1 MKKFITL
8 FFCFAFIC
16 ACGKKQDLQ
25 KELLGGQKDEQQVQ
39 AAMEFLMQETQVPP
53 QEVKAEK
60 EQQPAVKTEQKTE
73 TKTSAAKNTKT
84 TAAKTTAKQNV
95 KTEQPKQET
104 TPATETKPQTE
115 QAPKET
121 QVVQYD
127 QLPDG
132 EKTIELFLDPNN
144 LPKEILKTKDGRLTH
159 PWYFMNISTAAPE
172 GVKPAWFGEELNFK
186 LSWSFVTAGEAT
198 ITANKLLYNGKEYA
212 YQIETL
218 AKSYPVIDKMFK
230 VRDINM
236 SWIKSDLSK
245 SLGYWQSVREGSYK
259 RDEWLNFDY
268 KNNMFTMYKLG
279 SDGTYS
285 KFLTRFTGAD
295 VFDILSAL
303 YHVRD
308 TKIPLDKTLYF
319 DVVNVNTQ
327 YPLKVVVHGKEKVK
341 TKAGTFNC
349 IVVEPMIS
357 GDSIFVSK
365 GNSLKVWLTDD
376 EYRMPVK
383 MTVEVFIGSVKAE
396 LYSYKRGTNL

>member
-1 MKKFITL
+1 MKKFLLLT
-8 FFCFAFIC
+8 FCFALIC
-16 ACGKKQDLQ
+16 ACGKKQDLSE
-25 KELLGGQKDEQQVQ
+25 ELLGQKEEAQII
-39 AAMEFLMQETQVPP
+39 AAMEFLTQETQVP
-53 QEVKAEK
+53 QEIKTEEETIKPAPKAEQK
-60 EQQPAVKTEQKTE
+60 PTVKT
-73 TKTSAAKNTKT
+73 TKQT
-84 TAAKTTAKQNV
+84 V
-95 KTEQPKQET
+95 KTAQKQDPGAIEQEKQDVQI
-104 TPATETKPQTE
+104 PQL
-115 QAPKET
+115 KE
-121 QVVQYD
+121 
-127 QLPDG
+127 G
-132 EKTIELFLDPNN
+132 ENTVEIFLDPNN

-159 PWYFMNISTAAPE
+159 PWYFMQVSTTSPE
-172 GVKPAWFGEELNFK
+172 GVKPAWFGEELTFK
-186 LSWSFVTAGEAT
+186 LSWSFITAGEAT

-236 SWIKSDLSK
+236 SWIKSDMSK

-285 KFLTRFTGAD
+285 KFFTRFSGKE

-308 TKIPLDKTLYF
+308 PKITLDKTIYF

-327 YPLKVVVHGKEKVK
+327 YPLKVIVHGRETVK

-349 IVVEPMIS
+349 VVVEPMIS

-376 EYRMPVK
+376 EFRMPVK

>member
-1 MKKFITL
+1 MKKFLLLT
-8 FFCFAFIC
+8 FCFALIC
-16 ACGKKQDLQ
+16 ACGKKQDLSE
-25 KELLGGQKDEQQVQ
+25 ELLGQKEEAQII
-39 AAMEFLMQETQVPP
+39 AAMEFLTQETQVP
-53 QEVKAEK
+53 QEIKTEEETIKPAPKAEQK
-60 EQQPAVKTEQKTE
+60 PAVKTTRQTVKTEQKQE
-73 TKTSAAKNTKT
+73 PAATGQEKQDVQIPQLKEGENT
-84 TAAKTTAKQNV
+84 V
-95 KTEQPKQET
+95 E
-104 TPATETKPQTE
+104 
-115 QAPKET
+115 
-121 QVVQYD
+121 
-127 QLPDG
+127 
-132 EKTIELFLDPNN
+132 IFLDPNN

-159 PWYFMNISTAAPE
+159 PWYFMQVSTTSPE
-172 GVKPAWFGEELNFK
+172 GVKPAWFGEELTFK
-186 LSWSFVTAGEAT
+186 LSWSFITAGEAT
-198 ITANKLLYNGKEYA
+198 ITANKLLYNGKDYA

-236 SWIKSDLSK
+236 SWIKSDMSK

-285 KFLTRFTGAD
+285 KFFTRFSGKE

-308 TKIPLDKTLYF
+308 PKITLDKTIYF

-327 YPLKVVVHGKEKVK
+327 YPLKVIVHGRETVK

-349 IVVEPMIS
+349 VVVEPMIS

-376 EYRMPVK
+376 EFRMPVK

>member
-1 MKKFITL
+1 MKKFL
-8 FFCFAFIC
+8 FLIFCLAFIC
-16 ACGKKQDLQ
+16 ACGKKQDLSQ
-25 KELLGGQKDEQQVQ
+25 ELLGQKDEAQVI
-39 AAMEFLMQETQVPP
+39 AAMEFLTQETQVP
-53 QEVKAEK
+53 QEIKQEIKTEEETKPAPKAEQK
-60 EQQPAVKTEQKTE
+60 PTAKTTQTTAKTTKQTVKTEQKQE
-73 TKTSAAKNTKT
+73 QKP
-84 TAAKTTAKQNV
+84 
-95 KTEQPKQET
+95 TEQKQEQ
-104 TPATETKPQTE
+104 AAPQQKSQDT
-115 QAPKET
+115 QIPQFKE
-121 QVVQYD
+121 
-127 QLPDG
+127 G
-132 EKTIELFLDPNN
+132 ENTVEIFLDPNN

-159 PWYFMNISTAAPE
+159 PWYFMQVSTTSPE
-172 GVKPAWFGEELNFK
+172 GTKPAWFGEELTFK
-186 LSWSFVTAGEAT
+186 LSWSFITAGEAT
-198 ITANKLLYNGKEYA
+198 ITANKLLYNGKDYA

-285 KFLTRFTGAD
+285 KFFTRFSGKE

-308 TKIPLDKTLYF
+308 PKITLDKTIYF

-327 YPLKVVVHGKEKVK
+327 YPLKVIVHGKETVK

-357 GDSIFVSK
+357 GEGIFVSK

-396 LYSYKRGTNL
+396 LYSYKREGNL

>member
-1 MKKFITL
+1 MKKFLVFIFSV
-8 FFCFAFIC
+8 FFVC
-16 ACGKKQDLQ
+16 ACKAKNQNLAQ
-25 KELLGGQKDEQQVQ
+25 ELLGDKAEEQRI
-39 AAMEFLMQETQVPP
+39 AAMEFM
-53 QEVKAEK
+53 AEK
-60 EQQPAVKTEQKTE
+60 AQVTEIPVKTKKTTTKTE
-73 TKTSAAKNTKT
+73 VKNTKIIS
-84 TAAKTTAKQNV
+84 AKTTEKQTEKVAQN
-95 KTEQPKQET
+95 KEEIEQEQPAQEVQ
-104 TPATETKPQTE
+104 KE
-115 QAPKET
+115 QFEAS
-121 QVVQYD
+121 
-127 QLPDG
+127 
-132 EKTIELFLDPNN
+132 EKTVEIFLDPNN

-159 PWYFMNISTAAPE
+159 PWYFMQISTAAPE
-172 GVKPAWFGEELNFK
+172 GEKPAWFGEELNFK
-186 LSWSFVTAGEAT
+186 LSWSFITAGEAT

-268 KNNMFTMYKLG
+268 KNNIFTMYKLG

-285 KFLTRFTGAD
+285 KFITHFTGAK

-303 YHVRD
+303 YYVRNPKLSLES
-308 TKIPLDKTLYF
+308 TIYF

-327 YPLKVVVHGKEKVK
+327 YPLKVIVHGKDTVK
-341 TKAGTFNC
+341 TKAGTFKC

-357 GDSIFVSK
+357 GEGIFVSK
-365 GNSLKVWLTDD
+365 GKSLKVWLTDD
-376 EYRMPVK
+376 EFRMPVK

-396 LYSYKRGTNL
+396 LDSYKRGTNL

>member
-1 MKKFITL
+1 MKKFL
-8 FFCFAFIC
+8 FLIFCLAFIC
-16 ACGKKQDLQ
+16 ACGKKQDLSQ
-25 KELLGGQKDEQQVQ
+25 ELLGQKDEAQVM
-39 AAMEFLMQETQVPP
+39 AAMEFLTQEVPAPAQET
-53 QEVKAEK
+53 KT
-60 EQQPAVKTEQKTE
+60 EQTTKTEVKTEQKT
-73 TKTSAAKNTKT
+73 KAKNTKT
-84 TAAKTTAKQNV
+84 NTKQNA
-95 KTEQPKQET
+95 KEEQPQQE
-104 TPATETKPQTE
+104 AQSAQYPQIPEGE
-115 QAPKET
+115 Q
-121 QVVQYD
+121 
-127 QLPDG
+127 
-132 EKTIELFLDPNN
+132 TIETFLDPNN

-159 PWYFMNISTAAPE
+159 PWYFMQVSTNSPE
-172 GVKPAWFGEELNFK
+172 GTKPAWFGEELNFK
-186 LSWSFVTAGEAT
+186 LSWSFITAGEAT
-198 ITANKLLYNGKEYA
+198 ITANKLLYNGKDYA

-236 SWIKSDLSK
+236 SWIKSDMSK

-285 KFLTRFTGAD
+285 KFFTRFSGKE

-308 TKIPLDKTLYF
+308 PKITLDKTIYF

-327 YPLKVVVHGKEKVK
+327 YPLKVIVHGRETVK

-349 IVVEPMIS
+349 VVVEPMIS

-376 EYRMPVK
+376 EFRMPVK

>member
-1 MKKFITL
+1 MRKIIALL
-8 FFCFAFIC
+8 FCVILMC
-16 ACGKKQDLQ
+16 SCNKKQDLA
-25 KELLGGQKDEQQVQ
+25 KELLGTQKNEEQVQ
-39 AAMEFLMQETQVPP
+39 AAMAFLTQEIQMPL
-53 QEVKAEK
+53 QENKTKQTVLK
-60 EQQPAVKTEQKTE
+60 ENQKTE
-73 TKTSAAKNTKT
+73 TKVNAAQNIKVTTTKT
-84 TAAKTTAKQNV
+84 AVKQNV
-95 KTEQPKQET
+95 KTEKQEAKT
-104 TPATETKPQTE
+104 LQETAEQSQESQTE
-115 QAPKET
+115 
-121 QVVQYD
+121 
-127 QLPDG
+127 
-132 EKTIELFLDPNN
+132 ELQIQENTVEIKLDTNN

-159 PWYFMNISTAAPE
+159 PWYFMNISTDIPE
-172 GVKPAWFGEELNFK
+172 GEKPAWFGEELNFK

-218 AKSYPVIDKMFK
+218 AKSYTVIDKMFK

-268 KNNMFTMYKLG
+268 KNNMFTMYKQGNDG
-279 SDGTYS
+279 SYS
-285 KFLTRFTGAD
+285 KFLTRFTGAG
-295 VFDILSAL
+295 VFDVLSAL

-308 TKIPLDKTLYF
+308 PKISLENTLYF
-319 DVVNVNTQ
+319 DVVNVNKQ
-327 YPLKVVVHGKEKVK
+327 YPLKVVIHGKDKVK

-396 LYSYKRGTNL
+396 LYSYKRGSNL